1 MSKNRKKSGTE
12 KKRPGAAEQT
22 LTPAQKVAREDLGDF
37 VGISMGEGEKPE
49 AKEAAAREGAGDSLG
64 EVLLAVEED
73 RTRLLVQGIA
83 YLLLAFFG
91 LFLVLGGI
99 GATQIAQNVA
109 YLTLV
114 VVGLPV
120 AWFSSK
126 AMGRRLGK
134 FARHVGVVDLC
145 ERGVRIYVSTDAKR
159 ALSVPYGDVKAYK
172 LIRQGSALRLLLS
185 GDWVAHP
192 SGFHFVDINRPFMA
206 GTLDALEEQI
216 LGILRTHHV
225 KQAKK

>member
-134 FARHVGVVDLC
+134 FARHVGVVDL
-145 ERGVRIYVSTDAKR
+145 
-159 ALSVPYGDVKAYK
+159 
-172 LIRQGSALRLLLS
+172 
-185 GDWVAHP
+185 
-192 SGFHFVDINRPFMA
+192 
-206 GTLDALEEQI
+206 
-216 LGILRTHHV
+216 
-225 KQAKK
+225 

>member
-22 LTPAQKVAREDLGDF
+22 LTPAQKAAREDLGDF

-49 AKEAAAREGAGDSLG
+49 AKEAAAREGAGESLG

-91 LFLVLGGI
+91 LFLVLGAI

-109 YLTLV
+109 
-114 VVGLPV
+114 GLPV

-216 LGILRTHHV
+216 LGILRAHHV

>member
-12 KKRPGAAEQT
+12 KKRPSAAEQT

-134 FARHVGVVDLC
+134 FARHVGVVEPSRCPTGTSRRTSSSARAARSGCCSPVTGSPTPRAFTSLT
-145 ERGVRIYVSTDAKR
+145 STAPSWR
-159 ALSVPYGDVKAYK
+159 ARSTPW
-172 LIRQGSALRLLLS
+172 RSRSWGSCA
-185 GDWVAHP
+185 
-192 SGFHFVDINRPFMA
+192 
-206 GTLDALEEQI
+206 
-216 LGILRTHHV
+216 RTT
-225 KQAKK
+225 

>member
-1 MSKNRKKSGTE
+1 MAKKTNT
-12 KKRPGAAEQT
+12 KKRAESA
-22 LTPAQKVAREDLGDF
+22 PRSSAPMDD
-37 VGISMGEGEKPE
+37 P
-49 AKEAAAREGAGDSLG
+49 LG
-64 EVLLAVEED
+64 EFAGITMPEKSERAEDEAPRDEVVLEVEED
-73 RTRLLVQGIA
+73 RARLLLQGVL

-216 LGILRTHHV
+216 LGILRAHHV